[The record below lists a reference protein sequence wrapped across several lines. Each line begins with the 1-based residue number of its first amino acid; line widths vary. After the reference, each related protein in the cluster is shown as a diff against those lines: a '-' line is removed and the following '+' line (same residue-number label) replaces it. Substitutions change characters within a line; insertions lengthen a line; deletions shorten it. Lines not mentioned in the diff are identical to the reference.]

1 MAQTEMSHGRSR
13 LKYLCIR
20 TVYCYTYRGK
30 RLLMQMDTFKGT
42 QTAGVHAP

>member
-1 MAQTEMSHGRSR
+1 MDEAGSNTYVYDC
-13 LKYLCIR
+13 LLLYLPR
-20 TVYCYTYRGK
+20 K